1 MGIMIIR
8 GTYFSRLASI
18 AVLALLFCLIAPYG
32 LRASEPWL
40 VELRSFDAIQSRQAQ
55 VGKTLGNAM
64 LPMILVSFFQQRMVG
79 MFGKMR
85 AADPVRWAGY
95 PDGKGSADVVMV
107 YPTIDKVAKMALNH
121 PGAEKISA
129 DTVVLPADEGRP
141 LMTYAVFSEDFEWCA
156 FAASQ
161 ELARRALKE
170 KYPEA
175 GSALFAVSSGGAS
188 GAFDFDDKGFKF
200 TARAVTPET
209 AAKLKGIPLLGVFAE
224 SGTTH
229 YVKFDDVKKLVTTL
243 FKEMAV
249 AKGILKGEEKK

>member
-1 MGIMIIR
+1 MIR
-8 GTYFSRLASI
+8 RRTHFNRLAPV
-18 AVLALLFCLIAPYG
+18 AVSVLLFCLIVPCG
-32 LRASEPWL
+32 LWAAEPWL
-40 VELRSFDAIQSRQAQ
+40 VELRSFDAIQSRQTQ
-55 VGKTLGNAM
+55 IGKTLGNAM

-85 AADPVRWAGY
+85 AADPIRWAGY

-141 LMTYAVFSEDFEWCA
+141 MVTYAVFSKDFEWCA
-156 FAASQ
+156 FAATQ
-161 ELARRALKE
+161 ELARRALSE
-170 KYPEA
+170 KYPES
-175 GSALFAVSSGGAS
+175 GSALFAISSGGAS

>member
-1 MGIMIIR
+1 MIR
-8 GTYFSRLASI
+8 RRTHFNKLAPV
-18 AVLALLFCLIAPYG
+18 AVSVLLFCLIVPCG
-32 LRASEPWL
+32 LRAAEPWL
-40 VELRSFDAIQSRQAQ
+40 VELRSFDAIQSRQTQ
-55 VGKTLGNAM
+55 IGKTLGNAM

-85 AADPVRWAGY
+85 AADPIRWAGY

-121 PGAEKISA
+121 PGAQKISA
-129 DTVVLPADEGRP
+129 DTVVLPADKGRP
-141 LMTYAVFSEDFEWCA
+141 MVTYAVFSKDFDWCA
-156 FAASQ
+156 FAATQ
-161 ELARRALKE
+161 ELARRALSE
-170 KYPEA
+170 KYPES
-175 GSALFAVSSGGAS
+175 GSALFAISSGGAS

>member
-1 MGIMIIR
+1 MIR
-8 GTYFSRLASI
+8 RRTHFNKLAPV
-18 AVLALLFCLIAPYG
+18 AVSVLLFCLIVPCG
-32 LRASEPWL
+32 LRAAEPWL
-40 VELRSFDAIQSRQAQ
+40 VELRSFDAIQSRQTQ
-55 VGKTLGNAM
+55 IGKTLGNAM

-85 AADPVRWAGY
+85 AADPIRWAGY

-141 LMTYAVFSEDFEWCA
+141 MVTYAVFSKDFEWCA
-156 FAASQ
+156 FAATQ
-161 ELARRALKE
+161 ELARRALSE
-170 KYPEA
+170 KYPES
-175 GSALFAVSSGGAS
+175 GSALFAISSGGAS

>member
-1 MGIMIIR
+1 MIR
-8 GTYFSRLASI
+8 GRVYFNRLVPV
-18 AVLALLFCLIAPYG
+18 AVLMMLFCLITPCG
-32 LRASEPWL
+32 LHAADPWL
-40 VELRSFDAIQSRQAQ
+40 VELRSFDAIHSRQAQ
-55 VGKTLGNAM
+55 IGKTLGNAM

-107 YPTIDKVAKMALNH
+107 YPSIDKVAKMALNH
-121 PGAEKISA
+121 PGAEKISD

-141 LMTYAVFSEDFEWCA
+141 MVTYAVFSKDFEWCA

-170 KYPEA
+170 KYPESQ
-175 GSALFAVSSGGAS
+175 SALFAVSSGGAS

-200 TARAVTPET
+200 TARTVTPET
-209 AAKLKGIPLLGVFAE
+209 AAKLKGVPLLGAFAAG
-224 SGTTH
+224 GTTH

>member
-1 MGIMIIR
+1 MIRRRIH
-8 GTYFSRLASI
+8 FNRLAPV
-18 AVLALLFCLIAPYG
+18 AVSVLLFCLIVLPCG
-32 LRASEPWL
+32 LRAAEPWL
-40 VELRSFDAIQSRQAQ
+40 VELRSFDAIQSRQTQ
-55 VGKTLGNAM
+55 IGKTLGNAM

-85 AADPVRWAGY
+85 AADPIRWAGY

-129 DTVVLPADEGRP
+129 DTVVLPADKGRP
-141 LMTYAVFSEDFEWCA
+141 MVTYAVFSKDFDWCA
-156 FAASQ
+156 FAATQ
-161 ELARRALKE
+161 ELARRALSE
-170 KYPEA
+170 KYPES
-175 GSALFAVSSGGAS
+175 GSALFAISSGGAS